1 MFSSNLIIGHKNTL
15 DTLVNLYYENNLPKK
30 ILITGQKGIGK
41 SLFVENFLNII
52 YSKSKNN
59 INIEKLISTNSHP
72 NIFKIFKKK
81 DSKNI
86 DVQQIREMI
95 KYQNLSSFNNNDR
108 FIFIEDIENLNINSS
123 NALLKSLEEPNKN
136 LYFLLTNNLG
146 SKVLDTIKS
155 RCLEFRL
162 NLKLNE
168 VEEIVNKYF
177 NQNIYSNI
185 CVDYINIYN
194 SPSFLISLI
203 NFFNDINKDISNFSI
218 ESLLNEII
226 HKKHYLSN
234 DFIKNN
240 LNLFIELFFY
250 KNINISKKISFK
262 IKKYFYLKL
271 SFVKKYNLD
280 FESFFLEFNDKLLS
294 E

>member
-1 MFSSNLIIGHKNTL
+1 M
-15 DTLVNLYYENNLPKK
+15 
-30 ILITGQKGIGK
+30 
-41 SLFVENFLNII
+41 NII

-177 NQNIYSNI
+177 NQTFI
-185 CVDYINIYN
+185 
-194 SPSFLISLI
+194 LISALI
-203 NFFNDINKDISNFSI
+203 I
-218 ESLLNEII
+218 
-226 HKKHYLSN
+226 
-234 DFIKNN
+234 
-240 LNLFIELFFY
+240 
-250 KNINISKKISFK
+250 
-262 IKKYFYLKL
+262 
-271 SFVKKYNLD
+271 
-280 FESFFLEFNDKLLS
+280 
-294 E
+294 

>member
-86 DVQQIREMI
+86 DVQQIRDMI

-185 CVDYINIYN
+185 CVDYINNYN

-226 HKKHYLSN
+226 NKKHYLSN

-250 KNINISKKISFK
+250 KNINRTNKITYNIKNYFYKKISNINKF
-262 IKKYFYLKL
+262 
-271 SFVKKYNLD
+271 NLD
-280 FESFFLEFNDKLLS
+280 FESFFLEFEDKLLS